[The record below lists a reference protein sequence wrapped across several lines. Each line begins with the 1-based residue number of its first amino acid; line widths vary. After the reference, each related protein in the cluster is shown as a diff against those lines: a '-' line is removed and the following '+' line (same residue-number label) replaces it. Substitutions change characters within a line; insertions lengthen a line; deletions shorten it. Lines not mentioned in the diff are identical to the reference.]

1 MKIGFPT
8 HPRRDLIKEIEWVG
22 KNKFDFVELFLEEDM
37 ATPEKI
43 DVASATKVIKQY
55 NLGVIGHTAWYLPI
69 GSSMRSLRETAVSEA
84 EKYFDVFHRLNVKYV
99 TVHANWPNSVFSEKE
114 GVKFQVETLKRLVK
128 TAKKYNIG
136 LMYESTD
143 AIYDNI
149 GNVAKVLNEGPSL
162 FFLLDCGHT
171 NIFGRKPEEFIKRFH
186 KKIKHIHLHDNFG
199 KDDLHLP
206 MGAGLIDWARV
217 VRVMKKYYDGTI
229 TLEIFSRERE
239 YALLSKEK
247 LRKMWDNAD

>member
-1 MKIGFPT
+1 MPSF
-8 HPRRDLIKEIEWVG
+8 
-22 KNKFDFVELFLEEDM
+22 
-37 ATPEKI
+37 
-43 DVASATKVIKQY
+43 
-55 NLGVIGHTAWYLPI
+55 
-69 GSSMRSLRETAVSEA
+69 RETSVSEA

-149 GNVAKVLNEGPSL
+149 GNVAKVLNEVPSL